1 MMRRRNKRRVI
12 KWLLWVFGVLGSVL
26 LALALI
32 KIDDVVVAQGIAE
45 PGQKIYI
52 DSPMSRVIER
62 IIAEPGDTVKAGDP
76 VAQLYD
82 GDLRAEVAAAEK
94 EIKREEANLES
105 ARARLAM
112 LREKPTPEELKIAE
126 SRLDQARITLTS
138 REQELK
144 RAEHLYLGER
154 LWSRE
159 EHERALTNYELAQV
173 TLKVA
178 AETLNMVRLGPSP
191 AEVQHAEAAVRQSE
205 AALAKA
211 HQHFDASQAALKRAT
226 LRSYADGVVARK
238 DLYPGMQANQGA
250 IVMII
255 AGAAEGMVINAW
267 MPETNA
273 WKVRLGQP
281 VEILSNLFTDREH
294 FMGYGEVSEVYGY
307 AVHEGSVR
315 TFGLEVAVKETPI
328 PLRYGSTADL
338 RIIVGRRSILKI
350 LLNLENRDMVNA
362 SRESSAQH
370 QKIRPAEYPLIEQV
384 PSDTTGN

>member
-1 MMRRRNKRRVI
+1 MMRRRNKRKVI
-12 KWLLWVFGVLGSVL
+12 KWLLWVVGVIGSIL
-26 LALALI
+26 LALSLI
-32 KIDDVVVAQGIAE
+32 KIDDVVMAQGIAE

-76 VAQLYD
+76 VARLYD
-82 GDLRAEVAAAEK
+82 GDLRAEVASATK

-112 LREKPTPEELKIAE
+112 LREKPTKEELNIAE
-126 SRLDQARITLTS
+126 SRVEQARISLTS

-159 EHERALTNYELAQV
+159 DHERALTNYELAQAN
-173 TLKVA
+173 LKMA
-178 AETLNMVRLGPSP
+178 METLNMVRMGPSP
-191 AEVQHAEAAVRQSE
+191 AEIQHAEAAVRQSE

-211 HQHFDASQAALKRAT
+211 HQHLEAAQANLERAT
-226 LRSYADGVVARK
+226 MRSYADGVVARK

-281 VEILSNLFTDREH
+281 VEILSNLFTDRER
-294 FMGYGEVSEVYGY
+294 FKGYGEVSEIHGY
-307 AVHEGSVR
+307 AVHEGGVR
-315 TFGLEVAVKETPI
+315 TFGLEVAIKETPI

-338 RIIVGRRSILKI
+338 RIIVGRRSILKM
-350 LLNLENRDMVNA
+350 LLNLENPDMVETG
-362 SRESSAQH
+362 RQTPAQH
-370 QKIRPAEYPLIEQV
+370 QRARPIQTLPSEPA
-384 PSDTTGN
+384 PSDIIGP